1 LTPTGIKYVL
11 FKDDKSC
18 AVIELLLSV
27 TLSVKSFVNAF
38 LKFVSY
44 YAFIDPKTIIDE
56 EEIGIPNYP
65 AII

>member
-1 LTPTGIKYVL
+1 MIPTGIKYVL
-11 FKDDKSC
+11 FKVDKSC

-38 LKFVSY
+38 FKFVSY
-44 YAFIDPKTIIDE
+44 YLLIDPKTIIDE